1 MQQPALLPQRQSLLA
16 ALVYIQAGR
25 QTRTQTCTVHGSS
38 VYSDK
43 DSSLYCTPLE
53 AILTLLDQL
62 SPYSEHLY
70 CPASA
75 EETEWIEHPTT
86 VTTLASLFPDYSHS
100 HLVSLCI
107 WLGIPGSFSHGR
119 SMFASLI
126 FVTVVMHRQVE
137 NGSSSVV
144 FGRRWK
150 TSENICG
157 RTQQRYLKCD
167 ANLNLSYFVLCWQN
181 EFKAWKGFFRNLSF
195 LLWNGRTQYWLQC
208 VISIFILSLD
218 KKNLPQS

>member
-25 QTRTQTCTVHGSS
+25 QADKHTQTCTVHGSS

-53 AILTLLDQL
+53 ATLTLLHHL

-86 VTTLASLFPDYSHS
+86 VTTLASLCPDYSHS
-100 HLVSLCI
+100 DPVSLCI
-107 WLGIPGSFSHGR
+107 
-119 SMFASLI
+119 
-126 FVTVVMHRQVE
+126 
-137 NGSSSVV
+137 
-144 FGRRWK
+144 
-150 TSENICG
+150 
-157 RTQQRYLKCD
+157 
-167 ANLNLSYFVLCWQN
+167 
-181 EFKAWKGFFRNLSF
+181 
-195 LLWNGRTQYWLQC
+195 
-208 VISIFILSLD
+208 
-218 KKNLPQS
+218 